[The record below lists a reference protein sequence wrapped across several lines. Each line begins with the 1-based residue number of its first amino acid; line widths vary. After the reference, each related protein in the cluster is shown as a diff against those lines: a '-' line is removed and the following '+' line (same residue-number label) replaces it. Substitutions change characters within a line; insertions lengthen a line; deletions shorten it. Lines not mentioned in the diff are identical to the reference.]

1 MSESRESRVKSV
13 VFWREDERGSFVEVI
28 NAGPWESLAYGRMGA
43 GAIMGRHYHE
53 KTRVYFFVQNGG
65 VEIETRDVA
74 TGAKGRFELAG
85 GQGVL
90 LPEMSYHEIRF
101 QTESDYLLLKSR
113 AYDAD
118 DPDTFALDAET

>member
-1 MSESRESRVKSV
+1 MRVLC
-13 VFWREDERGSFVEVI
+13 RGDQR
-28 NAGPWESLAYGRMGA
+28 GPLGITRLRPDGGRGHH
-43 GAIMGRHYHE
+43 GRHYHE

>member
-1 MSESRESRVKSV
+1 MSESRETRVKGV
-13 VFWREDERGSFVEVI
+13 DFKREDERGSFVEVI
-28 NAGPWESLAYGRMGA
+28 NAGPWESLAYGRMRA
-43 GAIMGRHYHE
+43 GAVMGRHYHE
-53 KTRVYFFVQNGG
+53 KTRIYFFVQSGS

-74 TGAKGRFELAG
+74 TGAEGRFEVAG

-101 QTESDYLLLKSR
+101 RIETDYLLLKSR